1 MSLYNEMRPS
11 RLSDVKGQDKLIKIL
26 KENLSAKGHLPNAML
41 FVGTRGTGKT
51 SVAKIVAKQ
60 LNCENPLPDGSCCDT
75 CATCLAIKSGCY
87 IDVLE
92 LDAASNNGVDNI
104 RSIIE
109 LVQFKPIGN
118 KKIVILDEVHML
130 STGAFNA
137 LLKIMEE
144 PPAYVLFILCTTEL
158 HKIPATILSRC
169 RKFQFDTISD
179 EMIKEK
185 LRLVNTIYG
194 LTAEEGAL
202 TLVAKAAKGSMRDA
216 ESIYENFLDVEDHHI
231 TENWVRDTLG
241 FTDEDLVFAV
251 LDGIVAGDPTV
262 SFQAVQETI
271 AKGGSLNYLLE
282 ECFRILM
289 DIITVHMGGDI
300 SLFAGR
306 ELYLSKMT
314 EIAFSLTTE
323 RLFEIADAFR
333 KAYEQKSNNLEL
345 VFRSVIIGIIC
356 RQSIISD
363 LIKKVELLESEA
375 ANLRNT
381 LARVVCE
388 NTACEASRTE
398 ENLTPPDG
406 ELVKNPAIEESPL
419 EEINPDS
426 SLPDDEIANDLAELG
441 FSYISEDPFDEPAQ
455 SSIKEEQKSDPSD
468 PAEDNIFGDF
478 ARFFQF

>member
-1 MSLYNEMRPS
+1 MSLYNEMRPA

-60 LNCENPLPDGSCCDT
+60 LNCEHPLPDGSCCDA
-75 CATCLAIKSGCY
+75 CATCLAIKSGNY
-87 IDVLE
+87 LDVLE

-109 LVQFKPIGN
+109 QVQFKPVGN
-118 KKIVILDEVHML
+118 KKIIILDEVHML

-144 PPAYVLFILCTTEL
+144 PPADVLFILCTTEL

-185 LRLVNTIYG
+185 LKQVNARYG

-202 TLVAKAAKGSMRDA
+202 SLVAKAAKGSMRDA
-216 ESIYENFLDVEDHHI
+216 ESIYENFLDVEDGRI
-231 TENWVRDTLG
+231 TEEFVRDTLG
-241 FTDEDLVFAV
+241 FTDEDLVFTV
-251 LDGIVAGDPTV
+251 LEGIVKGDPTI
-262 SFQAVQETI
+262 SFQAVQATI
-271 AKGGSLNYLLE
+271 EKGGSLMYLLE

-306 ELYLSKMT
+306 ESYLSKMT
-314 EIAFSLTTE
+314 EIAFSLNTE

-345 VFRSVIIGIIC
+345 VFRSVIVGIIC
-356 RQSIISD
+356 RQSVISD
-363 LIKKVELLESEA
+363 LIKKVEALELEVSASRKEPSKILQANVEVNQTAKEA
-375 ANLRNT
+375 ATSSEIEQKAEQMQTSDQAQR
-381 LARVVCE
+381 E
-388 NTACEASRTE
+388 D
-398 ENLTPPDG
+398 PDA
-406 ELVKNPAIEESPL
+406 LIPD
-419 EEINPDS
+419 EEIAD
-426 SLPDDEIANDLAELG
+426 DLAALG
-441 FSYISEDPFDEPAQ
+441 FSYIDEDPFEDAKEPAT
-455 SSIKEEQKSDPSD
+455 KEEVKKEQNTS
-468 PAEDNIFGDF
+468 AEESIFGDF
-478 ARFFQF
+478 ARFFRF

>member
-60 LNCENPLPDGSCCDT
+60 LNCESPLSDGSCCDT
-75 CATCLAIKSGCY
+75 CATCLAIKSGNY
-87 IDVLE
+87 LDVLE

-109 LVQFKPIGN
+109 QVQFKPIGN
-118 KKIVILDEVHML
+118 KKIIILDEVHML

-144 PPAYVLFILCTTEL
+144 PPADVLFILCTTEL

-185 LRLVNTIYG
+185 LRSVNTIYG
-194 LTAEEGAL
+194 LTADEGAL

-216 ESIYENFLDVEDHHI
+216 ESIYENFLDVEDRHI
-231 TENWVRDTLG
+231 TEYLVRDTLG

-262 SFQAVQETI
+262 SFQAVQETF
-271 AKGGSLNYLLE
+271 AKGGSLMYLFE

-289 DIITVHMGGDI
+289 DIVTVHMGGDI
-300 SLFAGR
+300 SMFAGR
-306 ELYLSKMT
+306 DLYLTKMT
-314 EIAFSLTTE
+314 EIAFSLSTE

-356 RQSIISD
+356 RQSILSD
-363 LIKKVELLESEA
+363 LIKKVELLESEV
-375 ANLRNT
+375 ANLRK
-381 LARVVCE
+381 VPIEVIPE
-388 NTACEASRTE
+388 NNAHEASQVE
-398 ENLTPPDG
+398 EKVTPSVNAPVESPAVETPPAEQD
-406 ELVKNPAIEESPL
+406 SPQT
-419 EEINPDS
+419 
-426 SLPDDEIANDLAELG
+426 SLQDEEIANDLAALG
-441 FSYISEDPFDEPAQ
+441 FSYIDEDLFEEPAPA
-455 SSIKEEQKSDPSD
+455 SVKEEKKTEPSA